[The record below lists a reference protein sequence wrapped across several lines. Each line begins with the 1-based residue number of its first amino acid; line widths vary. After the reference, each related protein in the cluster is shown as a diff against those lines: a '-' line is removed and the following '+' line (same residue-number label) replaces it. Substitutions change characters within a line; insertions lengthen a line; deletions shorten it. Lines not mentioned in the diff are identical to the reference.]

1 MGAEGGGESLIE
13 LQNTLITTV
22 SHIPALNASHTQ
34 YEPLRGKKK
43 NEKKNTQFQPRSA
56 AAEAIIIKH
65 PCICVQTIPQ
75 LLALILYM
83 QRGAEKAL
91 VDPRA
96 PVSPPTP

>member
-1 MGAEGGGESLIE
+1 MGEESLIE

-22 SHIPALNASHTQ
+22 SHIPTLNASHTI
-34 YEPLRGKKK
+34 LATKG
-43 NEKKNTQFQPRSA
+43 KKNTVPAPECSC
-56 AAEAIIIKH
+56 EAIIIKH

-83 QRGAEKAL
+83 WRRAEKAQ

-96 PVSPPTP
+96 RVSPPRL